1 MKLNTGVRAAVLALG
16 LLLPLSHAAAQ
27 QASGSSGYPLDEQ
40 RREPFR
46 IFDNLYFVGIEYV
59 SSFLLTTSDGLILID
74 ALFADEGYAEYLLEN
89 VRAVGFDPADI
100 EYILI
105 THGHRDH
112 FGGAAQIQA
121 ATGALVAAAAEDW
134 ELIEA
139 EQGDAAPS
147 RDLTFGDGD
156 TLTLGDT
163 TLRFYVTPGHT
174 PGVLSMEFPVFDG
187 GRQYKAFSHSGAG
200 VLTDDAEDLRI
211 FIEST
216 EPVLEIEGI
225 EVNITNHPFLWDIF
239 GRAERLTARA
249 PGEPHPFVTPGEF
262 YTWLDAILVD
272 ARERLAA
279 ATGQSAD
286 YNPP

>member
-1 MKLNTGVRAAVLALG
+1 MKLNARVRATVIALG
-16 LLLPLSHAAAQ
+16 LLVPLSHAAAQ

-46 IFDNLYFVGIEYV
+46 IFDNLYYVGADYV

-74 ALFADEGYAEYLLEN
+74 TLFADEGYPQYLLDN

-112 FGGAAQIQA
+112 FGGAAQVQA
-121 ATGALVAAAAEDW
+121 ATGARVAAAAEDW
-134 ELIEA
+134 ELIRA

-163 TLRFYVTPGHT
+163 TLRFYITPGHT

-187 GRQYKAFSHSGAG
+187 DREHKAFSHSGAG
-200 VLTDDAEDLRI
+200 VMTEEPEVLRT

-216 EPVLEIEGI
+216 EKVIAVEGV

-239 GRAERLTARA
+239 GRAERLASRA

-262 YTWLDAILVD
+262 YTWLEGILAD

-279 ATGQSAD
+279 ATGQATE
-286 YNPP
+286 